1 MAAAAL
7 RFGGGA
13 EMRKSLMT
21 RTQRRRCNRK
31 HTQHCYRAMKDK
43 LVALLR
49 PMPTDAIPASTLEPF
64 RAALFAPCTLNLDSL
79 VPDPEV
85 GYSGDQ
91 GAIVLE
97 YLACN
102 INAGD
107 LVSEDVTDPT
117 DTAYTVTDPID
128 IAGNVTDPIVKGDLV
143 FAVGDIDLND
153 SASNGSAGHGTYLSA
168 CIGGDGACNP
178 NVTDPTDKSYTDT
191 DPIDSAGNFTDLSE
205 RAYKVAGLTDRA
217 YIVTDPIVNERSASS
232 GLNNCSGHGTKDNVK
247 YWLDRLMQ
255 EELACKKQM
264 AAEARG
270 LYIFS
275 DAFSL
280 EHCSIFKPATCV
292 SNLCADGALSLF
304 LETDSSK
311 HRMKKKLCPRPMTK
325 AHPHRDCFH
334 WTLF

>member
-49 PMPTDAIPASTLEPF
+49 PMPSDAIPASTLEPF
-64 RAALFAPCTLNLDSL
+64 RAALFSPCTLNLDSL
-79 VPDPEV
+79 VPHSGV
-85 GYSGDQ
+85 GYSGTGPGDQ

-107 LVSEDVTDPT
+107 FVSEDVTDPT
-117 DTAYTVTDPID
+117 DRAYTVTDPID

-153 SASNGSAGHGTYLSA
+153 SDSNGSAGHGTYLSA

-217 YIVTDPIVNERSASS
+217 YIVTDPIVSERSASS
-232 GLNNCSGHGTKDNVK
+232 GLNNYSGHGTKDNVK

-255 EELACKKQM
+255 EELACKKQK
-264 AAEARG
+264 ADEARG

-275 DAFSL
+275 EAFSL
-280 EHCSIFKPATCV
+280 EHCSIFKPAACV
-292 SNLCADGALSLF
+292 SNPL
-304 LETDSSK
+304 
-311 HRMKKKLCPRPMTK
+311 KLCPRPMTK
-325 AHPHRDCFH
+325 AHPHRDCFY